1 MALTEYNRYRIWPSP
16 RIIVTQKDRYPKWPL
31 PNMGVIQKTRSQERS
46 LSSDRFRIWTFEK
59 DWSSNHR
66 PFNFFGR
73 FSMRM
78 TLFNPSNNMK
88 TLLFRHVRASR
99 YHVIILKSRDINGSC
114 SSPLLHYL
122 ILNENI
128 LSFKFSFSSVHGL
141 TWIFI
146 STL

>member
-1 MALTEYNRYRIWPSP
+1 MAVTKNNCHSKGPLPEMTVTEYG
-16 RIIVTQKDRYPKWPL
+16 RYPKDPL
-31 PNMGVIQKTRSQERS
+31 KRLVFKVNFSRNGYFSHKTAIQ
-46 LSSDRFRIWTFEK
+46 
-59 DWSSNHR
+59 
-66 PFNFFGR
+66 FFDR

-114 SSPLLHYL
+114 SSPILHYL

-128 LSFKFSFSSVHGL
+128 LSFEFSFSSVHGL